1 MADFTIDRDVVIDA
15 PVDVVWRTI
24 TEPDQ
29 ISRWFAERVELELKP
44 GGAGY
49 LSFSKDVGT
58 AVVVETVEE
67 PSTFAFRWNRTQDPD
82 PDPAL
87 ENSVLVEFTL
97 TAKGPE
103 RTHLRVV
110 ETGLEPLPWP
120 DGEKRSYVE
129 DHRGGWVQCFTRLAA
144 LFAEDA
150 EV

>member
-1 MADFTIDRDVVIDA
+1 MADFTIDRDVVIEA
-15 PVDVVWRTI
+15 PVGVVWRTI

-49 LSFSKDVGT
+49 LGFSPEVGT
-58 AVVVETVEE
+58 AIVVETVDE
-67 PSTFAFRWNRTQDPD
+67 PTTFSFRWNRTQDPD

-87 ENSVLVEFTL
+87 GNSVLVEFTL
-97 TAKGPE
+97 TPQGPE

-110 ETGLEPLPWP
+110 ETGLEPLAWP

-129 DHRGGWVQCFTRLAA
+129 DHRNGWNQCFARLAG
-144 LFAEDA
+144 LFAPPA
-150 EV
+150 A